1 VIGEAVTFHGGH
13 DWLAENGVAVTVLDD
28 DRCVTMMTEFI
39 EANPEL
45 WAEDIGE

>member
-1 VIGEAVTFHGGH
+1 M
-13 DWLAENGVAVTVLDD
+13 DD

>member
-1 VIGEAVTFHGGH
+1 LAGGKRRSRSRF
-13 DWLAENGVAVTVLDD
+13 LDD

-45 WAEDIGE
+45 WAEGQ